1 MGFSFWLSA
10 LCVCMDLCVCA
21 RRLREEK
28 RVEIPDVRG
37 FTRPWAVQHTNG
49 KAELTDKLIL
59 LSLSVN
65 L

>member
-1 MGFSFWLSA
+1 M
-10 LCVCMDLCVCA
+10 CA
-21 RRLREEK
+21 QTQRGKEGI
-28 RVEIPDVRG
+28 EIPDVRG